1 MSRGRPS
8 EQTERRTKYVLEF
21 IDVPS
26 KPELGGRQLWH
37 FDDDKHKNGPWKVEH
52 FPGPDEKKQKIE
64 KPQKGKSYNRMPVV
78 MVFKTSKRSN
88 AKTKMKIW
96 RNENIDYINSARKLP
111 GVPDSAVILHL
122 GVGENLIKKWQLEY
136 SL

>member
-1 MSRGRPS
+1 MSRGRPA
-8 EQTERRTKYVLEF
+8 ENTERRTKYVLEF

-26 KPELGGRQLWH
+26 KPELGGRALWH
-37 FDDDKHKNGPWKVEH
+37 FDESITKNGPFKVEH

-78 MVFKTSKRSN
+78 LVFKTSKRSN

-96 RNENIDYINSARKLP
+96 KNENIDYINTAPKLP